1 MSDRYDLD
9 DSADFSFAQFQSKEE
24 SQLEV
29 NVDDSKFDELSSSM
43 MSETTVQNQK
53 VKTSIK
59 ELDKGPRK
67 SLSEMQP
74 KKDLLVKMQEE

>member
-24 SQLEV
+24 SQLDV

-43 MSETTVQNQK
+43 MSETTVKN
-53 VKTSIK
+53 
-59 ELDKGPRK
+59 
-67 SLSEMQP
+67 
-74 KKDLLVKMQEE
+74 